1 MSSEDNGGVKGVLS
15 FASCYNLFQK
25 QVLGGDKA
33 RRWLATNVWKVRN
46 GDRIIDIGCGSG
58 TILEHLPRDISY
70 LGIDTN
76 QNYIHSA
83 LKKFS
88 DRGTFCVGTA
98 PELVGQDASLVNSA
112 DVVLCNGVLHHLSDD
127 EALEI
132 LRLAKRL
139 LKLKGRLLCLEATF
153 LAHQSRLSRWL
164 VSRDRGQHIRTEQQW
179 KDLVSQVFERRTT
192 NILTGLI
199 RIPYTHIV
207 IECQRD
213 S

>member
-1 MSSEDNGGVKGVLS
+1 MSSEDNRGVKKLLGVP
-15 FASCYNLFQK
+15 SCYNFFQK
-25 QVLGGDKA
+25 NILGGDKA
-33 RRWLATNVWKVRN
+33 RRWLATNVWKIS
-46 GDRIIDIGCGSG
+46 GGERIIDIGCGSG

-76 QNYIHSA
+76 ESYIRSA
-83 LKKFS
+83 LKNFS

-112 DVVLCNGVLHHLSDD
+112 DVVICNGVLHHLSDD
-127 EALEI
+127 EAIEI

-153 LAHQSRLSRWL
+153 LAHQGRLSRWL
-164 VSRDRGQHIRTEQQW
+164 VSRDRGRYIRTEQQW
-179 KDLVSQVFERRTT
+179 KDIVGPVFDRYTT

-207 IECQRD
+207 IECQR
-213 S
+213 